1 MMLLASSGFCAQ
13 ALAFDPS
20 NVTAKERLS
29 EIPLAGGT
37 YDVGK
42 GHALIAF
49 VRDAANGVMW

>member
-13 ALAFDPS
+13 ALTFDPG
-20 NVTAKERLS
+20 NVTARRRLS

-42 GHALIAF
+42 GHARMAF
-49 VRDAANGVMW
+49 VRDSANEVMW